1 MLRSFAFIYDEF
13 VKDKYQLKHSTRL
26 FSLGYETTLEGFF
39 SMAVTSLETMLWK
52 INLGTVCKLP
62 GRKNQQGG
70 D

>member
-39 SMAVTSLETMLWK
+39 SMAVT
-52 INLGTVCKLP
+52 
-62 GRKNQQGG
+62 
-70 D
+70 